1 MFEKIGL
8 VAALVLPLWNI
19 PMIARII
26 RRRSSEDLSLWWV
39 LGVWSCFVLM
49 APSGFQSSDLVW
61 RTFNISNMVMFTV
74 VVGVTL
80 RFRNWGKKDG

>member
-8 VAALVLPLWNI
+8 VAALILPLWNI
-19 PMIARII
+19 PMIVRII
-26 RRRSSEDLSLWWV
+26 RRRSSDDLSLWWV

-49 APSGFQSSDLVW
+49 AQSGFQSADLVW
-61 RTFNISNMVMFTV
+61 RTFNITNMGMFTV

-80 RFRNWGKKDG
+80 RFRTWGNKDG